1 MFVDEESK
9 KKAAF
14 TKSGAPITFTGN
26 YNKIADTY
34 GLWTAQGAASTEYKY
49 QMLICD
55 MAFYKGLH
63 LSGYQTNCYKQCNS
77 WCGDTSSSYFRT
89 SAVSDPRYSG
99 VAFNQNGHRAVPKR
113 LISAGI
119 R

>member
-1 MFVDEESK
+1 MFVDEEWK
-9 KKAAF
+9 NKTAF

-34 GLWTAQGAASTEYKY
+34 GLWTAQGAASTGYQY

-55 MAFYKGLH
+55 TPFYKGLH
-63 LSGYQTNCYKQCNS
+63 LSGYTNCYKKCGHWCN
-77 WCGDTSSSYFRT
+77 DTSSSYFRT
-89 SAVSDPRYSG
+89 SAVSSPSFSG
-99 VAFNQNGHRAVPKR
+99 VAFNQNGHRALPKR

>member
-14 TKSGAPITFTGN
+14 TKSGAPITLTGN
-26 YNKIADTY
+26 YNKMANTY
-34 GLWTAQGAASTEYKY
+34 GLWTAKGAASTEYKY

-63 LSGYQTNCYKQCNS
+63 LSGYQTNCYKKCDH
-77 WCGDTSSSYFRT
+77 WCDDKSSSYFCT
-89 SAVSDPRYSG
+89 SAVSRPSFSG
-99 VAFNQNGHRAVPKR
+99 VAFNQNGHWAIPKR

>member
-14 TKSGAPITFTGN
+14 TKSGAAITFTGN
-26 YNKIADTY
+26 YNKIANTY

-55 MAFYKGLH
+55 TTFYKGLH
-63 LSGYQTNCYKQCNS
+63 LSGYQTDCNKECNS
-77 WCGDTSSSYFRT
+77 WCDDESSSYFRT
-89 SAVSDPRYSG
+89 SAVSNPKYSG
-99 VAFNQNGHRAVPKR
+99 VAFNENGHRPISKR